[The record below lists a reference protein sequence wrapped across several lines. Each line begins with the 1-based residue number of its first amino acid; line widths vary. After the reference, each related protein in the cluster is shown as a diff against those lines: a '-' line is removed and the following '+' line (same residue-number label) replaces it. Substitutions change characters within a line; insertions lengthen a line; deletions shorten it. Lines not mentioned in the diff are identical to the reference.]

1 MSENYPIYYTLIF
14 FIVYP
19 FIWKLLSMIEI
30 WEGSEKPTTFKEALD
45 ELHKYNLNEVDG
57 VYPSIYRKS

>member
-1 MSENYPIYYTLIF
+1 
-14 FIVYP
+14 
-19 FIWKLLSMIEI
+19 MIEM